1 MTPKKELLE
10 KLQNDGTHI
19 KVDKRVSAAFLLMN
33 LARTYIDEAD
43 ELLSEYGLSIGE
55 TKRNLNM
62 AHKSYERFASGI
74 RTIIDHGDHEKKL
87 HLFCDYEE
95 LEKMVT
101 AFITNENQIKQI

>member
-1 MTPKKELLE
+1 MIPKKEQLD
-10 KLQNDGTHI
+10 KLKEDGAHH

-33 LARTYIDEAD
+33 LARTYIDEAE
-43 ELLSEYGLSIGE
+43 ELLFKYGLSVGE

-74 RTIIDHGDHEKKL
+74 RTIINHGDFEKRK
-87 HLFCDYEE
+87 HLFSDYEE

-101 AFITNENQIKQI
+101 AFITNEKHTVE